1 MMSSDLVL
9 SESVVFWLIHV
20 VLFRLS
26 SLDHCSLVREQK
38 HNAWLESESCMM
50 NITHIQPIYQNYTIT
65 N

>member
-26 SLDHCSLVREQK
+26 SLNHCSLVREQK
-38 HNAWLESESCMM
+38 HNAWLEFRELHEKH
-50 NITHIQPIYQNYTIT
+50 NTHIAN
-65 N
+65 

>member
-26 SLDHCSLVREQK
+26 SLNHCSLVREQK
-38 HNAWLESESCMM
+38 HNAWLELESYMI
-50 NITHIQPIYQNYTIT
+50 NITHI
-65 N
+65 